1 MFSTRR
7 LLQTLCGG
15 VLLLVAENAVLI
27 GEIWYSNR
35 NLRAIQHQLGI
46 MREDMQHVRQ
56 DVEAN
61 AEVLE
66 YLTSMLEEQQG
77 TRQD

>member
-1 MFSTRR
+1 MFSTKR
-7 LLQTLCGG
+7 LLQTLCAG

-27 GEIWYSNR
+27 AEMWYSNR
-35 NLRAIQHQLGI
+35 NLRAIQYQLGI
-46 MREDMQHVRQ
+46 MQDDMQHVRQ

-61 AEVLE
+61 AEALE

-77 TRQD
+77 TR